1 MKSLAKSPTFSF
13 SAPTVSRYISKLTA
27 VACVTIAAAFSTSN
41 ALADGEALY
50 KTKCIACHGP
60 TGTGI
65 PNVFPPVAESEWV
78 NGPEENLIKIQLR
91 GLQGPIEVKGV
102 QYNSV
107 MPANA
112 AMTDKEIADVLT
124 YVRSNMGNDAPAV
137 TVETVKKIRAEVAG
151 NLVPVT
157 VKDLIDP
164 KKVEKKEAPAKPAP
178 KPTAEARPAQAPA
191 AEPAPEKVTTTPAIP
206 VPAKPKPAPT
216 VTKPEAPKPAPAPKA
231 EAEPVVAAPAAS
243 GDGKAIYQAKCIACH
258 GSTGGGVA
266 NVFPPLAESE
276 WVNGPAENLIKI
288 QIHGLTG
295 PIEVKGVLYNSLMP
309 GNAAMSNED
318 IATVLTY
325 VRSNMG
331 NTAGPVSADEV
342 AKIRDAAGENPT
354 PITAKDL
361 LDPTVPSEVEPLT
374 GPTELEGFKP
384 AVHNTSGNMILWVL
398 GIIGVCTLPAIISFL
413 KN

>member
-1 MKSLAKSPTFSF
+1 MKSLAKSTTFSF

-27 VACVTIAAAFSTSN
+27 
-41 ALADGEALY
+41 
-50 KTKCIACHGP
+50 
-60 TGTGI
+60 
-65 PNVFPPVAESEWV
+65 VAESEWV

-112 AMTDKEIADVLT
+112 AMTDQEIADVLT

-137 TVETVKKIRAEVAG
+137 KVETVKKIRAEVAG

-191 AEPAPEKVTTTPAIP
+191 AEPAPKKAATTPAIP
-206 VPAKPKPAPT
+206 VPAKPKQAPKVTKPEAKPTPAPK
-216 VTKPEAPKPAPAPKA
+216 VATKPEAPKPTPTPKV
-231 EAEPVVAAPAAS
+231 EAKPVVAAPAAS

-258 GSTGGGVA
+258 GSTGDGTP
-266 NVFPPLAESE
+266 NVFPPLAGSE

-361 LDPTVPSEVEPLT
+361 LDPYPKKKEKKLT
-374 GPTELEGFKP
+374 GPTELEGFKK
-384 AVHNTSGNMILWVL
+384 AKHNTSGNMILWVL
-398 GIIGVCTLPAIISFL
+398 GIIGVCTIPAIIGFL